1 MLRTRLCD
9 LLSIEYPIIQGGLAY
24 LALADLCAA
33 VSEAGGLGQITAA
46 TLGDPEALRSEIR
59 KVKASTRKPFGV
71 NFAMGYRT
79 LEAYIDV
86 ALEEGVRIVTI
97 TGGNPEPY
105 MKYIDARVPGVK
117 KIILVAGVRAAQKA
131 ESLGADAV
139 IAVGYDGGGHLGRDD
154 VGTMALIPR
163 IVDSVKIPVAASGGI
178 VDGRGL
184 MAALALG
191 ADGIEM
197 GTRFVAVQ
205 ECPAHEAYKKLLLE
219 TRENETIIMERSI
232 GRPARVLK
240 TGGAQR
246 VLEAEARGATLEELL
261 PLISGKVNAK
271 AALEGDMEEGFVYAG
286 QGVGLIHDIP
296 TVAELF
302 GRILTEARAI
312 GERLRGLGV

>member
-1 MLRTRLCD
+1 MLRTRLCE

-24 LALADLCAA
+24 LARAELCAA

-46 TLGDPEALRSEIR
+46 TLSSPEELREEIR
-59 KVKASTRKPFGV
+59 KVRARTQKPFGV
-71 NFAMGYRT
+71 NFAMGYRS
-79 LEAYIDV
+79 LEPYIDV

-131 ESLGADAV
+131 EALGADAI

-219 TRENETIIMERSI
+219 TKENETVIVERSI

-246 VLEAEARGATLEELL
+246 ILEAEARGATLEELL

-271 AALEGDMEEGFVYAG
+271 AALEGDLEEGFVYAG
-286 QGVGLIHDIP
+286 QGVGLIQDVP

-302 GRILTEARAI
+302 HRILAEARAI
-312 GERLRGLGV
+312 GERLRALGV